1 MAWLLILRG
10 GGAKTR
16 RRQRRSRTRTERKAA
31 KRRSCGQPAPLQ
43 HRRAARAASAQLYH
57 AAARV
62 ARGRYTRRAARES
75 RRPPT
80 SLPRPRRAVHAPPYA
95 RATHL
100 EKWAKELEGRRWTG
114 KGGREASKREP
125 PEIPADGQR
134 STTAAGCARLP
145 HASHVAPTPHP
156 RRLACGHVL
165 PTPVLGARG
174 CDVAGY
180 PTLRSETAFGATSKV
195 FHSLWARPAAEMHA
209 PAPAATCSA
218 HLLCS
223 SSCLACAWFSMVRRM
238 EVRRPHSST
247 VYSSCTRTDSR

>member
-31 KRRSCGQPAPLQ
+31 KRSSCGQPAPLQ

-125 PEIPADGQR
+125 PEVPGFRRTASGPQPLPAVRGFR
-134 STTAAGCARLP
+134 TRRTSRLRRIRAGSPAATSC
-145 HASHVAPTPHP
+145 
-156 RRLACGHVL
+156 RRPFWVRAAATW
-165 PTPVLGARG
+165 PDIRRFAAKR
-174 CDVAGY
+174 
-180 PTLRSETAFGATSKV
+180 RSEQRARCSTHFGPAQQLKCT
-195 FHSLWARPAAEMHA
+195 LPPRPPLALLTCF
-209 PAPAATCSA
+209 APAAAWLAPGSA
-218 HLLCS
+218 WCGG
-223 SSCLACAWFSMVRRM
+223 WR
-238 EVRRPHSST
+238 
-247 VYSSCTRTDSR
+247 